1 MSSEAIDGRERL
13 GKLLLVLGALPSAL
27 IGVGLA
33 LGGLCLIALSTP
45 KPDTID
51 LGAAFAGVYA
61 VLMLPAGI
69 LLLLTLVLSRL
80 NNRLLAIV
88 GALGNLILGLLGIV
102 FVFAASPGDR
112 AFWGSAVGVLS
123 VSFLVAGLSSL
134 VGRWLRRRLSSGWI
148 IGSLAFGLMTL
159 SALSLWEW
167 SLRSSMMQVLEGH
180 TDQVRAVAW
189 SPDGTRFASGSDDL
203 TVIIWDTEAGKPLRT
218 ERANVDAGW
227 TIWCVAWSPDGT
239 NIATCS
245 EATVFLWDAETGDL
259 QSTLEGHSN
268 MVVSLAWSPIGAK
281 LASASNDKT
290 IIVWDVETGERL
302 YVLKTDWGG
311 IGNEV
316 AWSPDGTR
324 LAQGIGGGYV
334 ILWDADTGETL
345 REIRNPYEGIESI
358 AWSPDGT
365 ELAASVGD
373 EVVVFDVETG
383 DQLRTLG
390 GHKGAIH
397 SVAWSP
403 DGGRLASG
411 SSDQAVFLWDAET
424 GERLRALRGHTDVV
438 WDVAWSPDGTSL
450 ASASLDNTIVLWKV
464 TP

>member
-1 MSSEAIDGRERL
+1 MSSQAIDGRERL
-13 GKLLLVLGALPSAL
+13 GTFVLVLGALPSAL
-27 IGVGLA
+27 IGVGLT
-33 LGGLCLIALSTP
+33 LGGLCLIALSIP

-88 GALGNLILGLLGIV
+88 GAAGNLILSWLGIV
-102 FVFAASPGDR
+102 FVFTASPGGR

-123 VSFLVAGLSSL
+123 ASFLLAGLSSL
-134 VGRWLRRRLSSGWI
+134 VSQWLRRRLSSVWL
-148 IGSLAFGLMTL
+148 IGSLAFGLVTL
-159 SALSLWEW
+159 SALSLREW
-167 SLRSSMMQVLEGH
+167 SLRSSMQVLEGH

-189 SPDGTRFASGSDDL
+189 SPDGTKLATGSDDL
-203 TVIIWDTEAGKPLRT
+203 TLIIWDIETGEPLRT
-218 ERANVDAGW
+218 QRANVNGGW

-239 NIATCS
+239 KIASCS
-245 EATVFLWDAETGDL
+245 EATVFLWDAESGEL
-259 QSTLEGHSN
+259 QSTLAGHSN
-268 MVVSLAWSPIGAK
+268 MVVSLAWSPIGTK

-290 IIVWDVETGERL
+290 VIVWDVERGERL
-302 YVLKTDWGG
+302 QVLESNWDGT
-311 IGNEV
+311 GNEV

-324 LAQGIGGGYV
+324 LAYSMGGGYV
-334 ILWDADTGETL
+334 ILWDADTGKTL
-345 REIRNPYEGIESI
+345 REIRNPYDGIEHI

-365 ELAASVGD
+365 KLAASVGD
-373 EVVVFDVETG
+373 EIVVFDVETG
-383 DQLRTLG
+383 DQLRTLA
-390 GHKGAIH
+390 GHKGIIH
-397 SVAWSP
+397 SIAWSP
-403 DGGRLASG
+403 DGEKLASG
-411 SSDQAVFLWDAET
+411 SSDQAIFLWDAET

-438 WDVAWSPDGTSL
+438 WDVAWSPDGTKL

>member
-27 IGVGLA
+27 IGVGLT
-33 LGGLCLIALSTP
+33 LGGLCLITLSAP

-80 NNRLLAIV
+80 SNRLLTIV

-102 FVFAASPGDR
+102 FVFTASPGDR

-123 VSFLVAGLSSL
+123 ASFLVAGLSSL
-134 VGRWLRRRLSSGWI
+134 VGQWLRHRLSSGWI

-167 SLRSSMMQVLEGH
+167 SLRSNMQVLEGH

-189 SPDGTRFASGSDDL
+189 SPDGTRLASGSDDL
-203 TVIIWDTEAGKPLRT
+203 TVIIWDTETGEPLRT

-245 EATVFLWDAETGDL
+245 ETTVFLWDAETGEL

-281 LASASNDKT
+281 LAPASNDKT
-290 IIVWDVETGERL
+290 VIVWDVETGERL
-302 YVLKTDWGG
+302 YTLETDWGG

-316 AWSPDGTR
+316 AWSPDGMR
-324 LAQGIGGGYV
+324 LAQAIGGGYV

-345 REIRNPYEGIESI
+345 REIRTPYAGIESI

-365 ELAASVGD
+365 KLAASVGD
-373 EVVVFDVETG
+373 EIVVFDVETG
-383 DQLRTLG
+383 DQLRALA

-424 GERLRALRGHTDVV
+424 GERLRALRGHTDAV
-438 WDVAWSPDGTSL
+438 WDVAWSPEGTSL

-464 TP
+464 PP